1 MELRYLGLKRND
13 GTRRRADPGS
23 SAGVTLIELTV
34 VLLLLSLSLAA
45 ATGVFSAFQS
55 RTAAHRAAQVFALDI
70 GLARTSA
77 VRSRETVVVD
87 FDEAQMTYLL
97 RFESGD
103 TILKREFG
111 ESDEIWLDT
120 VNLQLTGDSLAF
132 SSRGVGDLTGA
143 GSSLGVARFVAGDTG
158 YEVSFNGMGASRV
171 DKR

>member
-1 MELRYLGLKRND
+1 MGFIIDN
-13 GTRRRADPGS
+13 GSRRRADHGS
-23 SAGVTLIELTV
+23 GAGVTLLELVV
-34 VLLLLSLSLAA
+34 VLLLLSLSMAA
-45 ATGVFSAFQS
+45 AAGVFSAFQS

-77 VRSRETVVVD
+77 VRRRETVVVD
-87 FDEAQMTYLL
+87 FDEAQVTYLL
-97 RFESGD
+97 RYASGD
-103 TILKREFG
+103 TILKRKFG

-132 SSRGVGDLTGA
+132 SSRGVGDLSGA